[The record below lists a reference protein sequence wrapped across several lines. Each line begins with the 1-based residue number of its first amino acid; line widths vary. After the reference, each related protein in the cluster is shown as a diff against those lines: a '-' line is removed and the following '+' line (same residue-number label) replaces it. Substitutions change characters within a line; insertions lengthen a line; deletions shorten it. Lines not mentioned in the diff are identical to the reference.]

1 MVKTSRQTESTVRSK
16 TAPLST
22 TLTTI
27 AHKKIARST
36 ITVSTTGAPKNHS
49 TNNTQS
55 SSLASDM
62 SADEC
67 DKTPTKADSGPRSSI
82 VHNFALKTSPN
93 EYKCNICNK
102 VGYETIH

>member
-1 MVKTSRQTESTVRSK
+1 MVKASRQIDSIVRSK
-16 TAPLST
+16 RAPSST
-22 TLTTI
+22 TLATI
-27 AHKKIARST
+27 VHKKTARSS

-55 SSLASDM
+55 SSFASDM

-67 DKTPTKADSGPRSSI
+67 DKTPTKADSGPRSSM
-82 VHNFALKTSPN
+82 VHSFALKTSPN

-102 VGYETIH
+102 VGY